1 MRRNPPCWVIDLQE
15 RSKIWATAKTC
26 FSPMQSKLLSKAPP
40 ATIERAAFSRQAVAS
55 TTTGGLPGPA
65 TIARFLLARAAR
77 ATAGPPVTTSSRTG
91 LVVKQGRSRLERRRI
106 DDRDQ
111 VFDADGT
118 LNRLVEPLHAQGGDL
133 APEGWALKTT
143 VLPAASML
151 IALPARVGRLWVT
164 GVIAPITP
172 KGT

>member
-1 MRRNPPCWVIDLQE
+1 MSRKPPCRAIASISE
-15 RSKIWATAKTC
+15 SKIWATAKTC
-26 FSPMQSKLLSKAPP
+26 FSPMQSRLLSNAPP
-40 ATIERAAFSRQAVAS
+40 VTIDRAAFSRQAVAS

-77 ATAGPPVTTSSRTG
+77 ATAGPPVTTRSRTA
-91 LVVKQGRSRLERRRI
+91 LWSKSAAADSRVGGSMIVSRFSIPIASRI
-106 DDRDQ
+106 
-111 VFDADGT
+111 AL
-118 LNRLVEPLHAQGGDL
+118 LNRRTPSAAIR

-151 IALPARVGRLWVT
+151 MALPARVGRLCVT
-164 GVIAPITP
+164 GVIAPMTP